1 MSLKF
6 VLTIRSV
13 GVSFSNRVSQVK
25 VLWFI
30 STKKPKREL
39 ALTKLLI
46 EALTKQGMDPAE
58 VWLGTGHDSN
68 RIPLRI
74 RSRSN
79 NSISNSLIAEAG

>member
-30 STKKPKREL
+30 SDKSQNENWHLLNYLLKHLLSKGWTQQKFGWEPVMI
-39 ALTKLLI
+39 LT
-46 EALTKQGMDPAE
+46 
-58 VWLGTGHDSN
+58 VY
-68 RIPLRI
+68 R
-74 RSRSN
+74 
-79 NSISNSLIAEAG
+79 